1 MDTAHKPQQRFRP
14 AEPNADRDDA
24 ESLDVLRAAV
34 RDNLIRY
41 GAEFHPE
48 FILSARGSYIHDE
61 NGRAILDFTSGQ
73 MCATLGHNH
82 PAIVAAIEKS
92 CREVLHLFSGMLSPA
107 VASLARR
114 MAALLPKS
122 LSKLIFLNTGG
133 ESNETA
139 LRLAKKFTGGFEVVG
154 LDGSWH
160 GTTAGANA
168 MTYASGRRGYGPL
181 VPGTFAI
188 PEPNSYRCPV
198 RHCRD
203 RCDMTCL
210 DIGFNMFDA
219 QSVGAP
225 AAMIVE
231 PILSAGGI
239 VVPPDGY
246 FVRLRKLC
254 DARGML
260 LILDEAQTAFGR
272 TGRNFAFEGLGVTP
286 DILTMSKTL
295 GGGLPLAA
303 TATSAAI
310 EEECHRK
317 GFANYTSHVSDP
329 LPATVGLA
337 VLDVLESEQLAANA
351 RAMGERLQSGLREL
365 QKRYD
370 VIGDVRG
377 QGLLIGV
384 ELVKNREAREPF
396 HDLGLK
402 VTRRC
407 MELGLSMN
415 IRQVPT
421 RGSVWRIAP
430 PLTVSA
436 GEIDR
441 ALSIIDQ
448 ALSDCLPAP
457 VKTS

>member
-1 MDTAHKPQQRFRP
+1 MFRHGQTGLPGTRPVLNCPTSTKQRRHLHGRHGVDSLSKPLLDPVSAPP
-14 AEPNADRDDA
+14 ADA
-24 ESLDVLRAAV
+24 ETPAALHRAV
-34 RDNLIRY
+34 RENLIRY

-48 FILSARGSYIHDE
+48 FIVRARGSYIYDE

-107 VASLARR
+107 VAALARR
-114 MAALLPKS
+114 MAAMLPRS

-160 GTTAGANA
+160 GTTAGASST
-168 MTYASGRRGYGPL
+168 TYASGRRGYGPTI
-181 VPGTFAI
+181 PGTYAI
-188 PEPNSYRCPV
+188 PEPNSYRCPI

-203 RCDMTCL
+203 RCDMSCL
-210 DIGFNMFDA
+210 EVGFELFDA

-225 AAMIVE
+225 AAAIVE

-239 VVPPDGY
+239 IVPPEGY
-246 FVRLRKLC
+246 FARLRKLC

-260 LILDEAQTAFGR
+260 LIFDEAQTAFGR
-272 TGRNFAFEGLGVTP
+272 TGRNFAFEALGVTP

-303 TATSAAI
+303 TATSPDI
-310 EEECHRK
+310 EEDCYSK

-337 VLDVLESEQLAANA
+337 VLDVLEREQLAANA
-351 RAMGERLQSGLREL
+351 RAMGERLKNGLASSR
-365 QKRYD
+365 R
-370 VIGDVRG
+370 
-377 QGLLIGV
+377 
-384 ELVKNREAREPF
+384 A
-396 HDLGLK
+396 
-402 VTRRC
+402 TRRSATC
-407 MELGLSMN
+407 AAKDCCSASSWS
-415 IRQVPT
+415 RT
-421 RGSVWRIAP
+421 ARRGSPR
-430 PLTVSA
+430 TSSA
-436 GEIDR
+436 CR
-441 ALSIIDQ
+441 
-448 ALSDCLPAP
+448 
-457 VKTS
+457 